1 MTAPETRNASAEEVL
16 RAALDLFARQGY
28 GATTMR
34 QIAQRAGTSL
44 GNVYHHFRNKEEI
57 FATLIDRYFQALLD
71 PNLELNR
78 IFARARFPEDLE
90 EMAEAIEDIV
100 ERYGREIM
108 LIYIDV
114 IEFSGKHVRWFYE
127 TMAQRFHELYDGPMA
142 EKKARGE
149 LADVDPVF
157 AVMLAVRWFFYFFT
171 VEKYFGVPMHFG
183 MEPRQAVHEFSRL
196 LRCGLLPR
204 TDARCSQSSRGRGS
218 AKNRTGRGTS

>member
-1 MTAPETRNASAEEVL
+1 MTTPETRNASAEEVL

-71 PNLELNR
+71 PDLELNR

-127 TMAQRFHELYDGPMA
+127 TMAQRFHELYDRPMA

-149 LADVDPVF
+149 LADVDPVV

-204 TDARCSQSSRGRGS
+204 ADARRWQSGRGRGS
-218 AKNRTGRGTS
+218 GKNRTGRGTS

>member
-1 MTAPETRNASAEEVL
+1 VARSKENASAEEIL
-16 RAALDLFARQGY
+16 RAALELFSRQGY

-34 QIAQRAGTSL
+34 QIAENAGTSL

-57 FATLIDRYFQALLD
+57 FARLLQRYFEVLLD
-71 PNLELNR
+71 PELPLNKL
-78 IFARARFPEDLE
+78 FARARFPEDLE
-90 EMAEAIEDIV
+90 AMAAAIEEVV

-127 TMAQRFHELYDGPMA
+127 TMAERFHRMYDAPMA
-142 EKKARGE
+142 AKKARGE
-149 LADVDPVF
+149 FGEVDPVF

-183 MEPRQAVHEFSRL
+183 MAPQQAVHEFIRL

-204 TDARCSQSSRGRGS
+204 EVPCPPGEAPRGKAKTKGGRNGS
-218 AKNRTGRGTS
+218 